1 VADDGGHTAERAG
14 KVINKFGS
22 WLFLVYVADALDAA
36 AESLNVDGTI
46 GANTRLLRA
55 DMSIVIV
62 ADIRIFAALHP
73 GFLRIGHS
81 LI

>member
-1 VADDGGHTAERAG
+1 MADDGGHTAERAG